1 MTQVNE
7 QTIMGLII
15 AGGNAKSAAFTAIQ
29 AAKAGDFPEATVQLK
44 EADDALVSAHN
55 AQTELLTAEAS
66 GNHAEVSLLMVHAQ
80 DYLMNAI
87 TFRDLAGEVVAVYQR
102 MAEMTTAPTV

>member
-44 EADDALVSAHN
+44 EAD
-55 AQTELLTAEAS
+55 
-66 GNHAEVSLLMVHAQ
+66 
-80 DYLMNAI
+80 
-87 TFRDLAGEVVAVYQR
+87 
-102 MAEMTTAPTV
+102 